1 MPAAN
6 RYTDLDPLPL
16 LRRQQALL
24 AQLDRFVC
32 RLDAMGRPDATI
44 TLSCDFVSLCK
55 LGLPPASD
63 RSFWYCGHLVKAVR
77 S

>member
-16 LRRQQALL
+16 LRRQQALR
-24 AQLDRFVC
+24 AQLDRFASS
-32 RLDAMGRPDATI
+32 LDAMGKPEAPV
-44 TLSCDFVSLCK
+44 TLPCDFVSLCK
-55 LGLPPASD
+55 LGLPSASD
-63 RSFWYCGHLVKAVR
+63 RSFLYGRHVVRAVK